1 MNRVLLQ
8 VRITKDMKEKVKE
21 EAKRN
26 GLSVNSLI
34 VKLIKNYLEKER

>member
-8 VRITKDMKEKVKE
+8 VRITKDMKEKLKE
-21 EAKRN
+21 EAKRS

-34 VKLIKNYLEKER
+34 VMLIKNYLEKER

>member
-8 VRITKDMKEKVKE
+8 VRVTKDMKEKLKE
-21 EAKRN
+21 EAKRS

-34 VKLIKNYLEKER
+34 VMLIKNYLEKER